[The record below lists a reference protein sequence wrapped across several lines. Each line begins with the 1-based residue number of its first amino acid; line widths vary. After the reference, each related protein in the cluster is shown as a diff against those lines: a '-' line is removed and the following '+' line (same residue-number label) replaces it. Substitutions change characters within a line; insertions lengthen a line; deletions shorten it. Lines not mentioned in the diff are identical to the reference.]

1 MRVVICFVILEML
14 FSIPVSA
21 QPFDVRAYSR
31 QRGFKAYQ
39 PKPETVAVP
48 RQPAFTAPDETPD
61 ADVDENRKD
70 ESFKP
75 DLQEEDNPSKIQQTG
90 IKVFQKKD
98 EGKVL
103 NFDVENPEF
112 DKLSDK
118 RKQDI
123 MNRITFEKDGG

>member
-14 FSIPVSA
+14 FSISVSA

-61 ADVDENRKD
+61 ANADENQKD

-75 DLQEEDNPSKIQQTG
+75 DRQQEDKPSKIQQTG

-98 EGKVL
+98 EDKVL